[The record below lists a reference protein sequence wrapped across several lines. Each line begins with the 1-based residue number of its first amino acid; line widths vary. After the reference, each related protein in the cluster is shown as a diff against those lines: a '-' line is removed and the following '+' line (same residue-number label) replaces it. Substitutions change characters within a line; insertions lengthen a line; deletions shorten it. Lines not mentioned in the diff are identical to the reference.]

1 MNLNS
6 SPPVKAPIN
15 TDNEPI
21 DKECDRRKRSHIGRS
36 KKKRNETA
44 SPASLMSLCIN
55 VAT

>member
-36 KKKRNETA
+36 KNETA